1 MPSSTQNGSIA
12 FILLKMS
19 FEEPLGELAA
29 VAPVAQV
36 TETHYILIF
45 VSPLH
50 CLMLQLMIT
59 GLPLWLVLAVLKIY
73 QR

>member
-1 MPSSTQNGSIA
+1 MPQLIVPSDPVSPQNGSIA

-36 TETHYILIF
+36 IN
-45 VSPLH
+45 
-50 CLMLQLMIT
+50 MLLS
-59 GLPLWLVLAVLKIY
+59 VF
-73 QR
+73 